1 MFYMVSSSPRGEDTR
16 KRGVSVKIYINF
28 YTKIADYD
36 LLAVFILG
44 GGRQARV
51 VWIQVCSSTGLRL

>member
-1 MFYMVSSSPRGEDTR
+1 MGSVYTEVSLVPYVYGVFLPRGEDTR
-16 KRGVSVKIYINF
+16 KGGVSVKIYINF

-44 GGRQARV
+44 GGR
-51 VWIQVCSSTGLRL
+51 